1 MSDSNDEYEKRERSP
16 NPRHKSRSISKSVS
30 RSRSRSIKSAS
41 PRRRSS
47 SVKSLTPRRSYSR
60 SRSRSR
66 SYHRRSRSG
75 DRYNRNGGRRGRY
88 SRSRSRTRSRS
99 RSFGRRYTPKRYSR
113 SPMSSRR
120 RHIGDRLNP
129 PVGKCLG
136 VFGLSLFT
144 SEGDLRD
151 IFSKYGRIT
160 SINVV
165 IDQKTSRSRGF
176 GFVYFENEESAS
188 EAKERANGMEVDGRR
203 IRVDFSITK
212 RAHTPTPGIYVGR
225 P

>member
-1 MSDSNDEYEKRERSP
+1 
-16 NPRHKSRSISKSVS
+16 
-30 RSRSRSIKSAS
+30 
-41 PRRRSS
+41 
-47 SVKSLTPRRSYSR
+47 
-60 SRSRSR
+60 
-66 SYHRRSRSG
+66 
-75 DRYNRNGGRRGRY
+75 
-88 SRSRSRTRSRS
+88 
-99 RSFGRRYTPKRYSR
+99 
-113 SPMSSRR
+113 MSSRR

-225 P
+225 PDDHRDYRRDYRRSPSPYYHRRRSPSPPYYRDSYRDYHRSPYRERERRF